1 MNSYSFV
8 LYIIAALAIAYAAGH
23 IFGFFLKRSRLAST
37 DATVYSISLSDTK
50 RARTGSK
57 WGKVEYKVKGRKYV
71 SDELIPIPQDAQIG
85 TKVPVQ
91 YDPSSPETLYRFS
104 WTQIL
109 VAAGLAVICILGGI
123 LL

>member
-23 IFGFFLKRSRLAST
+23 IFGFFFKRSRLVST

-50 RARTGSK
+50 RARAGSK

-71 SDELIPIPQDAQIG
+71 SDELILIPQDAQIG
-85 TKVPVQ
+85 TKIPVR

-104 WTQIL
+104 WTQPLIARAVA
-109 VAAGLAVICILGGI
+109 VAAILSGA

>member
-8 LYIIAALAIAYAAGH
+8 LYIIAALAVAYAAGH

-50 RARTGSK
+50 RARAGSK

-104 WTQIL
+104 WTKIL
-109 VAAGLAVICILGGI
+109 IAAGLAVICILGGI

>member
-1 MNSYSFV
+1 M
-8 LYIIAALAIAYAAGH
+8 
-23 IFGFFLKRSRLAST
+23 ST

-50 RARTGSK
+50 RARAGSK

-71 SDELIPIPQDAQIG
+71 SDELILIPQDAQIG
-85 TKVPVQ
+85 TKIPVR

-104 WTQIL
+104 WTQPLIAIAVA
-109 VAAGLAVICILGGI
+109 VAAILSGA